1 MILRISYKLIIFTL
15 LLVLLHNQIMSQVN
29 YQSGN
34 DFSVIKQSNRNKV
47 SIGILKQDVGMPKT
61 ISIQVIGQVGKY
73 PNWDG
78 LSDIILDMNIEI
90 QKQLRN
96 QIPYKIIPRQ
106 NIIKTNN
113 LKDSSFVGL
122 ENLGNNL
129 IVQVFLQECLQ
140 KERDWYSD
148 FYLSIFPNNENDIS
162 LDQFYD
168 NLQNRFKYIELDSKI
183 KRIGND
189 IIELELNYPAK
200 GLYKVVSN
208 LVSGPRFKTDSD
220 YEKSL
225 IKIKELD
232 TLTITKNIVVNNN
245 IKKTQITFNKNNLY
259 SHFIF
264 KHRCNNCHGGKNFKG
279 GFRRCPNCDYW
290 TKDQRRFNYCN
301 VCRNREIIEIGKSYF
316 VACNICK
323 QTGIISS
330 KLNLNFKM
338 LFEKYFTL
346 DDSRKLGQ
354 DAMIYQLESESGTL
368 TFTKLI
374 DFNTLQFLCY
384 SKGDRYVLQFK
395 SNGDVIVVEFEGHLE
410 KTNKIGSWEIDE
422 STFSMTIPFKLKS
435 WGDDR
440 TLKITKFAN

>member
-1 MILRISYKLIIFTL
+1 MIMRISYKFTIFTL
-15 LLVLLHNQIMSQVN
+15 LLVLINIRIMSQVN

-34 DFSVIKQSNRNKV
+34 NLSAIKQSNKNRV
-47 SIGILKQDVGMPKT
+47 SIGLLKQDEGKPKT
-61 ISIQVIGQVGKY
+61 ISIQVIGEVGKY

-106 NIIKTNN
+106 NIIKTYN
-113 LKDSSFVGL
+113 LKDSSFVGIV
-122 ENLGNNL
+122 NLGNNL
-129 IVQVFLQECLQ
+129 IVQVFLQECSQ

-148 FYLSIFPNNENDIS
+148 FYLSIFPNNEKDIS
-162 LDQFYD
+162 KNQFYE
-168 NLQNRFKYIELDSKI
+168 NLQNRFKHIELDSKI

-208 LVSGPRFKTDSD
+208 LVSGPKFKTDND

-225 IKIKELD
+225 TKIKELD
-232 TLTITKNIVVNNN
+232 TLTITNKNITLDDNT
-245 IKKTQITFNKNNLY
+245 KKTKITFNKNNLY

-264 KHRCNNCHGGKNFKG
+264 KHRCNNCHGGKNFKSG
-279 GFRRCPNCDYW
+279 LRRCPNCDYW

-301 VCRNREIIEIGKSYF
+301 VCRNSEIIEIGKSYF
-316 VACNICK
+316 VSCNVCK

-330 KLNLNFKM
+330 KVNLNFKM
-338 LFEKYFTL
+338 LLENFFKL

-354 DAMIYQLESESGTL
+354 DAMIYMLESESGSL

-384 SKGDRYVLQFK
+384 SKGNRYVLQFK
-395 SNGDVIVVEFEGHLE
+395 SNGEVVVVEL
-410 KTNKIGSWEIDE
+410 S
-422 STFSMTIPFKLKS
+422 
-435 WGDDR
+435 
-440 TLKITKFAN
+440 